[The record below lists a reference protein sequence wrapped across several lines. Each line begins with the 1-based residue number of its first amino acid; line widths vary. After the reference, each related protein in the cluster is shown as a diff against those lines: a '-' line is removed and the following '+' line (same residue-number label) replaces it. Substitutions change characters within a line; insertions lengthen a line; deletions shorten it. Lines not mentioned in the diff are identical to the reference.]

1 MSRVLGTVKG
11 SIFKLLP
18 PFSIMTNL
26 GTPFVIPDASCA
38 LDSVVVHKDLT
49 GCVRY
54 SMGSK
59 AYISPL
65 DGQTLSGRTIGDES
79 EHVLAGRGF
88 VSPVTGNISNR
99 VM

>member
-1 MSRVLGTVKG
+1 
-11 SIFKLLP
+11 
-18 PFSIMTNL
+18 MTNL
-26 GTPFVIPDASCA
+26 GFPFIIPDASCA
-38 LDSVVVHKDLT
+38 LDAVIVHKDLT

-79 EHVLAGRGF
+79 EHVLASGGF
-88 VSPVTGNISNR
+88 VSPVTGRISSQ
-99 VM
+99 V